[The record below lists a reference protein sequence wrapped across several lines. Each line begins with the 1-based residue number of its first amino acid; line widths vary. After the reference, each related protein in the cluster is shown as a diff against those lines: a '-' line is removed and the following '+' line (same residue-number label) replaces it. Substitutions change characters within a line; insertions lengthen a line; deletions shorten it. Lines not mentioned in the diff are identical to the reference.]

1 VSKSFVLVMKPS
13 PRGFAHTLLL
23 GSLFA
28 VAAMT
33 MQNAKLHSY
42 LRTDQVHRPIQMP
55 LVHEPL
61 VQAPSVFEEEAK
73 LSPAQLLE
81 RWDGEISEASR
92 RFRVPKAWIRAVMR
106 QESGGRTMLAE
117 GQPIISR
124 VGAIGL
130 MQVMPDTYSEMA
142 AEHSLGPDPFNP
154 RDNIMAGTAYL
165 RWLHKKYG
173 NPKMF
178 AAYNAG
184 PGRVERGGKLPVET
198 RAYVSGIAK
207 TLGLRNTLG
216 NGPSRLDLVSLTR
229 PNGAALKIE
238 ASKVTAIRAALPGE
252 YADSVKSVVT
262 IGRRQQ
268 AVLEDVILATAA
280 IRAIGGTI

>member
-1 VSKSFVLVMKPS
+1 MKPS
-13 PRGFAHTLLL
+13 PRGFAHTLLF

-28 VAAMT
+28 IAAMT

-42 LRTDQVHRPIQMP
+42 LRADQVHRPILMP

-73 LSPAQLLE
+73 LSSAQLLE

-142 AEHSLGPDPFNP
+142 AEHNLGPDPFNA

-184 PGRVERGGKLPVET
+184 PGRVEKGGKLTAET

-207 TLGLRNTLG
+207 TLGLRN
-216 NGPSRLDLVSLTR
+216 GPGRLDLVSLTR
-229 PNGAALKIE
+229 PNGTALKID